1 MEDLDL
7 RLVRYFVAL
16 ADELHFGRAAA
27 RLFISQQ
34 TLSSQIAKLE
44 SDLGVTL
51 LDRTGRQARLTPAGQ
66 RFLQESRG
74 LLAQAQRSLDAVRA
88 AQQVV
93 RVASI
98 NDHIDAV
105 PRIIEICQRLFP
117 DLRIEMILAPVP
129 EQVRMVQSGELDV
142 ALGRAYLLPPELTCH
157 QFRLDRAHL
166 IASRQDALGAS
177 AEPLPWRALGDLGV
191 QVPPVR
197 YAPQL
202 TSFLEELKSE
212 RRLSFRVAPTG
223 STSLDLSL
231 VQLKRDRLTQLG
243 FDSFQV
249 PMDRVSK
256 RLLVEPVALYVW
268 SAMWRTGIESQ
279 ALLNFLAA
287 IAAASDEYHWMHRPL
302 HSDVWLPRADI
313 AALPTDRLPLDSQ

>member
-34 TLSSQIAKLE
+34 TLSAQIAKLE

-51 LDRTGRQARLTPAGQ
+51 LDRTGRRARLTPAGQ
-66 RFLQESRG
+66 RFLRESRA
-74 LLAQAQRSLDAVRA
+74 LLEQARRSVDEVRA

-93 RVASI
+93 RAASI
-98 NDHIDAV
+98 NDHIDTV
-105 PRIIEICQRLFP
+105 PRSLESCRRLFP
-117 DLRIEMILAPVP
+117 DLRVEMILAPVP
-129 EQVRMVQSGELDV
+129 EQVRMVQLGELDV
-142 ALGRAYLLPPELTCH
+142 AMGRAYRVPPGLTYRP
-157 QFRLDRAHL
+157 FRLDRAHL
-166 IASRQDALGAS
+166 IASRKHALGDS
-177 AEPLPWRALGDLGV
+177 DEPLPWHGLDEVGV

-202 TSFLEELKSE
+202 TSFLEELNTA
-212 RRLSFRVAPTG
+212 RRLSLRVTPTG

-231 VQLKRDRLTQLG
+231 GQLTRNDVVQLG

-249 PMDRVSK
+249 QSDVVSK
-256 RLLVEPVALYVW
+256 RLLLEPVALYVW
-268 SAMWRTGIESQ
+268 SAMWRTGNESP
-279 ALLNFLAA
+279 ALLSFLTA
-287 IAAASDEYHWMHRPL
+287 IRAASDEYQWMNPPL
-302 HSDVWLPRADI
+302 PLDVWLPRADV
-313 AALPTDRLPLDSQ
+313 AALPPGIGLNS